1 MWNRNTGWLIIFL
14 ASIQFARAQGS
25 EYGSHSRLNVAY
37 GTLINTKDVFGH
49 VVSLGILIPKTEKTY
64 TEYEVRYWRDIYDQY
79 TYGGAVVPGNQFI
92 RHWSA
97 TGRFK
102 YGFNILNKRVLSLN
116 VAPFGS
122 VYFGKARVVH
132 EDSNVF
138 AFSTEEI
145 GFGVGGEFKLC
156 YKVSDRIRMYSSFAQ
171 SFFRAYI
178 DKYRSENPALTPNQR
193 VRGGLTYST
202 IDEPAHLIIG
212 LEVNPWKKM

>member
-1 MWNRNTGWLIIFL
+1 
-14 ASIQFARAQGS
+14 
-25 EYGSHSRLNVAY
+25 
-37 GTLINTKDVFGH
+37 
-49 VVSLGILIPKTEKTY
+49 
-64 TEYEVRYWRDIYDQY
+64 
-79 TYGGAVVPGNQFI
+79 
-92 RHWSA
+92 
-97 TGRFK
+97 
-102 YGFNILNKRVLSLN
+102 LNKRVLSLN

-122 VYFGKARVVH
+122 VYFVKARVVH

-212 LEVNPWKKM
+212 LEVNPWKKR